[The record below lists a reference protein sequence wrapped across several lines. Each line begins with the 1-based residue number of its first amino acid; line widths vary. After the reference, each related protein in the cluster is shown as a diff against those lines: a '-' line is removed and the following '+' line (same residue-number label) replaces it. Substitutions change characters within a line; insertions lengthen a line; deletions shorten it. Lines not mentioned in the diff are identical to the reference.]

1 MFLGYNHDE
10 RDPLYS
16 TDFATCQG
24 DDAMTDSV
32 EVRQAERS
40 DRSAMA
46 RALSEAFA
54 DDPVM
59 SHLVP
64 PGVRNRAARLRTM
77 FALEV
82 PRSQRCGGGWIAADS
97 SAAAVWYPP
106 GQWREPLL
114 RTFLQ
119 GPASMWV
126 FGRQLSLATKVLM
139 TMVDHH
145 PAQPHW
151 YLLYIGTVL
160 QAQGTGRGSRLLRAK
175 LAECDAQG
183 VPAYLEATNERN
195 RELYRRHGFV
205 DRDVLELPGD
215 CPPLYPMWRE
225 PA

>member
-1 MFLGYNHDE
+1 MG
-10 RDPLYS
+10 
-16 TDFATCQG
+16 
-24 DDAMTDSV
+24 DSV
-32 EVRQAERS
+32 EVREAKRT
-40 DRSAMA
+40 DRRAMA

-54 DDPVM
+54 DDPVV

-64 PGVRNRAARLRTM
+64 PGVRNREARLRTM

-82 PRSQRCGGGWIAADS
+82 PRSQRCGGGWIAADE

-106 GQWREPLL
+106 GQWRESML

-126 FGRQLSLATKVLM
+126 FGRRISPATKVLI

-151 YLLYIGTVL
+151 YLLYIGTMMR
-160 QAQGTGRGSRLLRAK
+160 AQGTGRGSQLLRAK
-175 LAECDAQG
+175 LAECDAHR
-183 VPAYLEATNERN
+183 VPAYL
-195 RELYRRHGFV
+195 
-205 DRDVLELPGD
+205 D
-215 CPPLYPMWRE
+215 